1 VELAAK
7 LLGNRVAVSPIVTVE
22 PRRRKFHKP
31 ITLTIPVPQAAN
43 KGMINQYSGDA
54 PTLRLLCS
62 ITGEFSVHCTPISV
76 KEATWWARSIAAN
89 VGAVLCSFQSHNLGM
104 RTFSLKTELKDYWL
118 CINLIESLCYKLEGH
133 GFKSR

>member
-1 VELAAK
+1 MIEVIVLTILDPCVNCNCVSFQAQPIPAELAAK

-62 ITGEFSVHCTPISV
+62 ITGKIS
-76 KEATWWARSIAAN
+76 
-89 VGAVLCSFQSHNLGM
+89 H
-104 RTFSLKTELKDYWL
+104 LKK
-118 CINLIESLCYKLEGH
+118 K
-133 GFKSR
+133 